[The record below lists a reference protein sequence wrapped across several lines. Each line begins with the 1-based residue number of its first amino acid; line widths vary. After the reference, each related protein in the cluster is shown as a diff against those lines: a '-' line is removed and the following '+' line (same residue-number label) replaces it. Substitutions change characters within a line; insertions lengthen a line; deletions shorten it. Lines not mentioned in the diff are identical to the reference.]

1 MIRFEV
7 RFVISLFL
15 MTKLRTI
22 GAIDLLGGSLIGKS
36 GKSYEEGLLVEKVL
50 LNLEFGGMRNMAF

>member
-1 MIRFEV
+1 ML
-7 RFVISLFL
+7 FVLFL
-15 MTKLRTI
+15 MTKLQNI
-22 GAIDLLGGSLIGKS
+22 GAIDLLGGSSIGKS

>member
-1 MIRFEV
+1 MLV
-7 RFVISLFL
+7 VLFL

-22 GAIDLLGGSLIGKS
+22 GAIDLLGGSSIGKS
-36 GKSYEEGLLVEKVL
+36 GESSEEGLMVEKVL